1 MRISMKQTLFVILL
15 VFAFGLTSCNTSSES
30 TKQFSEST
38 ISVSGTGTASAAPDI
53 VNIQLGVDTVDMDP
67 VVAGDQNSEKMND
80 IIAVLGEMG
89 VVESDIQTTNYSM
102 WVEDVY
108 GPDNQPTG
116 EKRYR
121 VSNQVSIR
129 LRDLDQIG
137 TLIEE
142 TTNAGA
148 TYVSGIT
155 FAVADTTQL
164 EQEAL
169 DDAIAHASQKAD
181 WVASEMSVNLG
192 QLKTVVE
199 GGFYVMPVPYPAV
212 ESGIGG
218 GAEVPISQG
227 QFTVSAQVQV
237 VYELL
242 P

>member
-1 MRISMKQTLFVILL
+1 M
-15 VFAFGLTSCNTSSES
+15 
-30 TKQFSEST
+30 
-38 ISVSGTGTASAAPDI
+38 TA
-53 VNIQLGVDTVDMDP
+53 GE
-67 VVAGDQNSEKMND
+67 QNSEKMND

-89 VVESDIQTTNYSM
+89 VAEKDIQTVNYSM
-102 WVEDVY
+102 WVEEVY
-108 GPDNQPTG
+108 GPDNQTTS

-129 LRDLDQIG
+129 LRELSQIG
-137 TLIEE
+137 KLIEE
-142 TTNAGA
+142 TTDAGA

-155 FAVADTTQL
+155 FAVVDTTQL

-169 DDAIAHASQKAD
+169 DDAILLANQKAE
-181 WVASEMSVNLG
+181 WVASEMGVELG
-192 QLKTVVE
+192 QLKTVIE
-199 GGFYVMPVPYPAV
+199 GGYNISPIHYLGA

-237 VYELL
+237 VYELI